1 MTAIGASVRDLTG
14 VTLGDFKIEKLLGR
28 GGMGEVYLATQLSLS
43 RPVALKVLR
52 PNLASNPTYLGR
64 LRSEATAV
72 AKLNHPNIVHV
83 YTFGCVDQI
92 NFIAMEYVQGTN
104 LKEYIIKKGALDIPL
119 AFSIMRQTG
128 QAIGAAGE
136 VGLVHRDVKPENILM
151 TKKGRVKVADFGLC
165 PRPGERPGSSHAVG
179 CDDGNAPVHESGAG
193 PGPCDRPSQRSLF
206 AGRDLLPHAHRGS
219 AVSRGDR
226 PGPGPEAGAGSAA
239 EHAHSSARTCL
250 RSLIDWFSS

>member
-1 MTAIGASVRDLTG
+1 
-14 VTLGDFKIEKLLGR
+14 
-28 GGMGEVYLATQLSLS
+28 MGEVYLATQLSLS

-52 PNLASNPTYLGR
+52 PNFASNPTYLGR
-64 LRSEATAV
+64 LKTEATAV

-104 LKEYIIKKGALDIPL
+104 LREYIIKKGALDLPL

-136 VGLVHRDVKPENILM
+136 VGLIHRDVKPENILM

-165 PRPGERPGSSHAVG
+165 RDQESRAGPSHA
-179 CDDGNAPVHESGAG
+179 
-193 PGPCDRPSQRSLF
+193 
-206 AGRDLLPHAHRGS
+206 
-219 AVSRGDR
+219 SR
-226 PGPGPEAGAGSAA
+226 A
-239 EHAHSSARTCL
+239 
-250 RSLIDWFSS
+250 

>member
-1 MTAIGASVRDLTG
+1 
-14 VTLGDFKIEKLLGR
+14 
-28 GGMGEVYLATQLSLS
+28 MGEVYLATQLSLN

-52 PNLASNPTYLGR
+52 SNFASNPTYLAR

-83 YTFGCVDQI
+83 YTLGCVDQI

-104 LKEYIIKKGALDIPL
+104 LREYFIKKGALDLPL

-136 VGLVHRDVKPENILM
+136 VGLVHRDIKPENILI

-165 PRPGERPGSSHAVG
+165 RDQESGSAHLTQHGV
-179 CDDGNAPVHESGAG
+179 DDGYAAVHESRAG
-193 PGPCDRPSQRSLF
+193 PGPRRPII
-206 AGRDLLPHAHRGS
+206 
-219 AVSRGDR
+219 
-226 PGPGPEAGAGSAA
+226 AA
-239 EHAHSSARTCL
+239 ICIR
-250 RSLIDWFSS
+250 WV